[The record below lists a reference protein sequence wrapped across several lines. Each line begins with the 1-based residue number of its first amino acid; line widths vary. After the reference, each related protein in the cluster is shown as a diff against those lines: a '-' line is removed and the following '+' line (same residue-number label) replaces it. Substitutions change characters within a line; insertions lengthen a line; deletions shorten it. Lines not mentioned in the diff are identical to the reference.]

1 MYPTYVSRD
10 QYIKICIRP
19 EPGIILGWRGDENN
33 LLKTKVRIMYLF
45 LKGSDWTMSLDGH
58 DKLCGYQNATFPLC
72 VYGGLDTYSGRIQFL
87 KIWTTNSN
95 PKIVGRHYLEYLLES

>member
-1 MYPTYVSRD
+1 M
-10 QYIKICIRP
+10 
-19 EPGIILGWRGDENN
+19 
-33 LLKTKVRIMYLF
+33 
-45 LKGSDWTMSLDGH
+45 KGSDWTMSLDGH

-95 PKIVGRHYLEYLLES
+95 PKIVGRHYLEYLLESGGGYRHSMTMLINLLKAYHVFL